1 MTRMWSHRCALILAG
16 VVLALYL
23 ATTPGCY
30 RGQPSQN
37 TPVHLNPNMDN
48 QPRYEAQEAGPFFA
62 DNMAMRYPVEG
73 TIARGQLYA
82 DMVYQTGFVVDS
94 RLVKKSPVPIT
105 MHLLKRG
112 QERFDIYCSPCHGR
126 VGDGKGAVS
135 QRGMLPPP
143 TFHDERMRNIEDGH
157 IFNVITNGKNNMAP
171 YRFQVPVPDRW
182 AIVAYVR
189 ALQRSQNATAADL
202 PPQPIDTTEQGPTL

>member
-1 MTRMWSHRCALILAG
+1 MMRKWSHLSLLILAG
-16 VVLALYL
+16 GVLVFYL
-23 ATTPGCY
+23 ATTPGCH
-30 RGQPSQN
+30 RGGPSQN
-37 TPVHLNPNMDN
+37 PPVHLMPNMDN

-62 DNMAMRYPVEG
+62 NNTAMRMPIEG
-73 TIARGQLYA
+73 TIARGQLFT
-82 DMVYQTGFVVDS
+82 DMIYQTGFVVDS
-94 RLVKKSPVPIT
+94 QAVKKSPVPTT
-105 MHLLKRG
+105 MGLLNRG
-112 QERFDIYCSPCHGR
+112 RERFDIYCSPCHGR

-171 YRFQVPVPDRW
+171 YRFQVPVADRW
-182 AIVAYVR
+182 AIVTYIR

-202 PPQPIDTTEQGPTL
+202 PPQPVDTTVQDLTQ